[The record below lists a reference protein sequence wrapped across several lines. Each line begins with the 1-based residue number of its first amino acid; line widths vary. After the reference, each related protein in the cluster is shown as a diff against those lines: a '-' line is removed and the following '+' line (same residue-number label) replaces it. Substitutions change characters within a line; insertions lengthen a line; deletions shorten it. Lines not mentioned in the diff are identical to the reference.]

1 MWWSDSTPSRTLP
14 DVSCSHISPLS
25 HHCHSLS
32 FSAASS
38 DFQSVTELLTFN
50 GDMRSHQVV
59 VSVTDDSVN
68 EPREQF
74 SAGLE
79 ILTPGVG
86 DTIHLIPD
94 STTISISDDDGQ

>member
-1 MWWSDSTPSRTLP
+1 M
-14 DVSCSHISPLS
+14 
-25 HHCHSLS
+25 
-32 FSAASS
+32 
-38 DFQSVTELLTFN
+38 
-50 GDMRSHQVV
+50 V

-86 DTIHLIPD
+86 GTIHLIPD
-94 STTISISDDDGQ
+94 SATISISDDDGQFVVSNLSFIFTFEIMNIIYEATIKLFSQRW

>member
-1 MWWSDSTPSRTLP
+1 M
-14 DVSCSHISPLS
+14 
-25 HHCHSLS
+25 
-32 FSAASS
+32 
-38 DFQSVTELLTFN
+38 
-50 GDMRSHQVV
+50 V

-86 DTIHLIPD
+86 DAIHLIPD